1 MDNHHA
7 NRLMVFVMT
16 SVLVLMMDAL
26 IISCVASL
34 YLRVW
39 YWYLFLMDRALQ
51 GRVFVD
57 HSLQ

>member
-1 MDNHHA
+1 
-7 NRLMVFVMT
+7 MT